1 MFCANLFYA
10 HVRHER
16 HLNSTLG
23 WAPNP
28 LAGGSNQIHPQPKAF
43 FSSDVLKCAAWW
55 WCLGLKLATGE
66 DGRHW
71 YSGPLWFLCTVPSHY
86 SAYLALIQSTVM
98 RYIYIYTMWFLEL
111 YRIGMYWIHNGRG
124 RKHSCFDDMKG
135 KTGNSFCS
143 EMTLFG
149 SWLSDIYS
157 FLSLVLI
164 IYWSV
169 WWKVLSNA
177 YA

>member
-16 HLNSTLG
+16 HLNSTVG

-55 WCLGLKLATGE
+55 WCLGLKLAR
-66 DGRHW
+66 RHW

-98 RYIYIYTMWFLEL
+98 RYIYISCDFWNSIEL
-111 YRIGMYWIHNGRG
+111 ACIEFTTAEGGNIVALMIWRG
-124 RKHSCFDDMKG
+124 RLEIAFAQRWPC
-135 KTGNSFCS
+135 
-143 EMTLFG
+143 LAVG
-149 SWLSDIYS
+149 SLTFIHLYH
-157 FLSLVLI
+157 LC
-164 IYWSV
+164 
-169 WWKVLSNA
+169 
-177 YA
+177 